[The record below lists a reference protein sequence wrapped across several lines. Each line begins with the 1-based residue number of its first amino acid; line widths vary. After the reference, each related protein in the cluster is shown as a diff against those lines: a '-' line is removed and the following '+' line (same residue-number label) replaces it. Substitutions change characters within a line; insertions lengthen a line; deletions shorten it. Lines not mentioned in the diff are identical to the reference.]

1 MKRWQ
6 RRSTAWGLAL
16 AFGAAGCDDAP
27 APPPPAPP
35 AANSA
40 ARTGANAPN
49 ARNPRNPQGQG
60 NQADAGG
67 PPPIPVTDQSFVES
81 PTVRDPFRRFS
92 NRIDI
97 ITTTDSRAVVLP
109 RFALD
114 ELRLVAVVLGTD
126 SPYAMVKDPTNA
138 GTILRRGMYVGRQ
151 EIIRSNVEG
160 RTDYAVHWRVARISP
175 ARLRRTPDGALAE
188 IPAEVVFERED
199 PLNPNAQVV
208 ERAVAMASQG
218 VSSSQAQPPPSVGSA
233 LGMPIPGVG
242 GPAPS
247 FLPSS
252 VPSGAA
258 PPGGGRPGSTTTT
271 TGGGQG
277 GAPTTTTTVIVQTP
291 PPSSAPTGPTVVP
304 LPSTPPPIVTTGG
317 ESPLR

>member
-1 MKRWQ
+1 MNRWQ
-6 RRSTAWGLAL
+6 RRSTWALAL
-16 AFGAAGCDDAP
+16 ALGAAGCEDAP
-27 APPPPAPP
+27 APPPPAAP
-35 AANSA
+35 AASST
-40 ARTGANAPN
+40 ARTGASGPN
-49 ARNPRNPQGQG
+49 RRNPQGQN
-60 NQADAGG
+60 NQGDAGG

-81 PTVRDPFRRFS
+81 IAVRDPFRRFS

-109 RFALD
+109 RFSLD

-175 ARLRRTPDGALAE
+175 ARLRRAPDGALAE

-218 VSSSQAQPPPSVGSA
+218 VSSTQAQPPPSVGSA
-233 LGMPIPGVG
+233 LGMPIPGLG

-252 VPSGAA
+252 VPSGS
-258 PPGGGRPGSTTTT
+258 PGPARPGTTTT
-271 TGGGQG
+271 TGGGQN
-277 GAPTTTTTVIVQTP
+277 GAPTTTTTVIVQAP
-291 PPSSAPTGPTVVP
+291 PPAAAPAGPTLVP
-304 LPSTPPPIVTTGG
+304 LPSTPPPVVTTGG

>member
-1 MKRWQ
+1 M
-6 RRSTAWGLAL
+6 GIV
-16 AFGAAGCDDAP
+16 GCDDD
-27 APPPPAPP
+27 PPPPAPP
-35 AANSA
+35 APPAASSTARSGSNTA
-40 ARTGANAPN
+40 ARPG
-49 ARNPRNPQGQG
+49 RNPQGQQ

-81 PTVRDPFRRFS
+81 LTVRDPFRRFS

-109 RFALD
+109 RFSLD
-114 ELRLVAVVLGTD
+114 ELSLVAVVLGTD
-126 SPYAMVKDPTNA
+126 SPYAMVKDPTHA

-175 ARLRRTPDGALAE
+175 ARLRRAPDGALAE
-188 IPAEVVFERED
+188 TPAEVVFERED

-208 ERAVAMASQG
+208 ERAVAMASGG
-218 VSSSQAQPPPSVGSA
+218 VSSTQAQPPPSVGSA
-233 LGMPIPGVG
+233 LGMPIPGIG

-247 FLPSS
+247 FLPSN

-258 PPGGGRPGSTTTT
+258 PSSQGRPGTTTT
-271 TGGGQG
+271 TGPGQ
-277 GAPTTTTTVIVQTP
+277 GAPTTNTTVIVQAP
-291 PPSSAPTGPTVVP
+291 APAPAPTGPTLVP
-304 LPSTPPPIVTTGG
+304 LPSTPPPVVMTGG

>member
-1 MKRWQ
+1 MNRWQ
-6 RRSTAWGLAL
+6 RRSAWALSLAL
-16 AFGAAGCDDAP
+16 GVAGCDD
-27 APPPPAPP
+27 PPPPPAPAPP
-35 AANSA
+35 AANST
-40 ARTGANAPN
+40 ARTGSNS
-49 ARNPRNPQGQG
+49 ARNSRNSPGSP
-60 NQADAGG
+60 NQSDAG
-67 PPPIPVTDQSFVES
+67 PPPIAVTDQSFVES
-81 PTVRDPFRRFS
+81 PQVRDPFRRFS

-109 RFALD
+109 RFSLD

-151 EIIRSNVEG
+151 EIIRSNQEG

-175 ARLRRTPDGALAE
+175 ARLRRAPDGVLAE

-208 ERAVAMASQG
+208 ERAVAMVSQG
-218 VSSSQAQPPPSVGSA
+218 VTSSQSTPPPSVGSA

-252 VPSGAA
+252 VPSATAA
-258 PPGGGRPGSTTTT
+258 PGQPRAIPG
-271 TGGGQG
+271 QAG
-277 GAPTTTTTVIVQTP
+277 GAPPPTTTTTVIVQQP
-291 PPSSAPTGPTVVP
+291 PAPAAPPAGPTLVP
-304 LPSTPPPIVTTGG
+304 LPTTPPPIVTTGG

>member
-1 MKRWQ
+1 MNRWQ
-6 RRSTAWGLAL
+6 RRSTWAL
-16 AFGAAGCDDAP
+16 AIALGAAGCEDPP
-27 APPPPAPP
+27 APAPP
-35 AANSA
+35 AAPAVNST
-40 ARTGANAPN
+40 ARTGANTANRRNAP
-49 ARNPRNPQGQG
+49 GQG
-60 NQADAGG
+60 NDAGA

-81 PTVRDPFRRFS
+81 IAVRDPFRRFS

-109 RFALD
+109 RFSLD

-175 ARLRRTPDGALAE
+175 ARLRRAPDGALAE

-218 VSSSQAQPPPSVGSA
+218 VSSTQSQPPPSVGSA
-233 LGMPIPGVG
+233 LGMPIPGFG
-242 GPAPS
+242 GPSPS
-247 FLPSS
+247 FLPSN
-252 VPSGAA
+252 VPSGAQG
-258 PPGGGRPGSTTTT
+258 PSRPGTTTTT
-271 TGGGQG
+271 TGGGQN

-291 PPSSAPTGPTVVP
+291 PSAGPSGPTVVP
-304 LPSTPPPIVTTGG
+304 LPSTPPPVVTTGG

>member
-1 MKRWQ
+1 MMRRQKR
-6 RRSTAWGLAL
+6 SSILTMALAL
-16 AFGAAGCDDAP
+16 GAAGCEDSPVASP
-27 APPPPAPP
+27 SAPPESSSTARSG
-35 AANSA
+35 ANGTA
-40 ARTGANAPN
+40 ARS
-49 ARNPRNPQGQG
+49 ARNAQGQLVPS
-60 NQADAGG
+60 NVAG

-81 PTVRDPFRRFS
+81 LAVRDPFRRFS

-109 RFALD
+109 RFSLD

-175 ARLRRTPDGALAE
+175 ARLRRAPDGALAE

-218 VSSSQAQPPPSVGSA
+218 VSSTQAQPPPSVGSA

-242 GPAPS
+242 GPSPS

-252 VPSGAA
+252 F
-258 PPGGGRPGSTTTT
+258 PPGATPPSGGRPGSTTTS
-271 TGGGQG
+271 GSGPN
-277 GAPTTTTTVIVQTP
+277 GASTTTTTVIVQAPPPPAGPSGPTLVPLPTTP
-291 PPSSAPTGPTVVP
+291 PPV
-304 LPSTPPPIVTTGG
+304 VTTGG

>member
-6 RRSTAWGLAL
+6 RRSAAWGLTLAL
-16 AFGAAGCDDAP
+16 GAAGCEDDP
-27 APPPPAPP
+27 VPPPPAPP
-35 AANSA
+35 AANST
-40 ARTGANAPN
+40 ARTGAA
-49 ARNPRNPQGQG
+49 ARSPRTPQGQG
-60 NQADAGG
+60 GQADAGG

-81 PTVRDPFRRFS
+81 PAVRDPFRRFS

-208 ERAVAMASQG
+208 ERSVAMASQG
-218 VSSSQAQPPPSVGSA
+218 VSSTQAQPPPSVGSA

-258 PPGGGRPGSTTTT
+258 PPAGGRPGTTTT

-291 PPSSAPTGPTVVP
+291 PPPAAPAGPTVVP

>member
-6 RRSTAWGLAL
+6 RRDAAWALCLAL
-16 AFGAAGCDDAP
+16 GAAGCDD
-27 APPPPAPP
+27 PPPPPAPAPP
-35 AANSA
+35 AANST
-40 ARTGANAPN
+40 ARTGSNN
-49 ARNPRNPQGQG
+49 ARNGRTPGSP
-60 NQADAGG
+60 NQSDAG
-67 PPPIPVTDQSFVES
+67 PPAIAVTDQSFVES
-81 PTVRDPFRRFS
+81 PSVRDPFRRFS

-109 RFALD
+109 RFSLD
-114 ELRLVAVVLGTD
+114 ELRLVAIVLGTD
-126 SPYAMVKDPTNA
+126 SPYAMVKDPTNT

-151 EIIRSNVEG
+151 EIIRSNQEG

-175 ARLRRTPDGALAE
+175 ARLRRSPDGVLAE

-208 ERAVAMASQG
+208 ERAVAMTSAG
-218 VSSSQAQPPPSVGSA
+218 VTSSQSQPPPSVGSA

-242 GPAPS
+242 GPTPS

-252 VPSGAA
+252 VPSASAG
-258 PPGGGRPGSTTTT
+258 PGQARGIP
-271 TGGGQG
+271 GQG
-277 GAPTTTTTVIVQTP
+277 GQQPPTTTTTVIVQQP
-291 PPSSAPTGPTVVP
+291 PAPAAPPAGPTLVP
-304 LPSTPPPIVTTGG
+304 LPTTPPPIVTTGG

>member
-6 RRSTAWGLAL
+6 SRSTAWSL
-16 AFGAAGCDDAP
+16 AFALGAAGCDD
-27 APPPPAPP
+27 PPPPAPP
-35 AANSA
+35 SA
-40 ARTGANAPN
+40 PSTHSTARTGANN
-49 ARNPRNPQGQG
+49 ANRRTTPGQG
-60 NQADAGG
+60 DAGG

-81 PTVRDPFRRFS
+81 LQVRDPFRRFS

-97 ITTTDSRAVVLP
+97 ITTTDSRSVVLP
-109 RFALD
+109 RFSLD

-126 SPYAMVKDPTNA
+126 SPYAMVKDPSNA

-175 ARLRRTPDGALAE
+175 ARLRRAPDGALAE

-218 VSSSQAQPPPSVGSA
+218 VSSTQAQPPPSVGSA

-252 VPSGAA
+252 VPSGA
-258 PPGGGRPGSTTTT
+258 PGPGSGRPGTTTT
-271 TGGGQG
+271 TGGAS
-277 GAPTTTTTVIVQTP
+277 GAPTTTTTVIVQAP
-291 PPSSAPTGPTVVP
+291 PPAAPGPTGPTVVP
-304 LPSTPPPIVTTGG
+304 LPSTPPPIMTTGG

>member
-1 MKRWQ
+1 MMRWQ
-6 RRSTAWGLAL
+6 RRSAAWALSLAV
-16 AFGAAGCDDAP
+16 GAAGCEDDPAP
-27 APPPPAPP
+27 APPAPP
-35 AANSA
+35 ASTAVRA
-40 ARTGANAPN
+40 GGPN
-49 ARNPRNPQGQG
+49 ARNGRNPQGQL
-60 NQADAGG
+60 NQADGGG

-81 PTVRDPFRRFS
+81 PSVRDPFRRFS

-109 RFALD
+109 RFSLD

-126 SPYAMVKDPTNA
+126 SPYAMVKDPTSA

-175 ARLRRTPDGALAE
+175 ARLRRAPDGALAE

-218 VSSSQAQPPPSVGSA
+218 VSSTQSQPPPSVGSA
-233 LGMPIPGVG
+233 LGMPIPGIG

-247 FLPSS
+247 FLPSN
-252 VPSGAA
+252 VPSGA
-258 PPGGGRPGSTTTT
+258 PPPAGGRAGSTTTT
-271 TGGGQG
+271 GGQN
-277 GAPTTTTTVIVQTP
+277 GAPTTTTTVIVQA
-291 PPSSAPTGPTVVP
+291 PPSAPPSTAPTLVP

>member
-1 MKRWQ
+1 MNRWQ
-6 RRSTAWGLAL
+6 RRSTWALAL
-16 AFGAAGCDDAP
+16 ALGATGCEDAP
-27 APPPPAPP
+27 VPPPPAAP
-35 AANSA
+35 AANST
-40 ARTGANAPN
+40 ARTGANGPN
-49 ARNPRNPQGQG
+49 RRNPQGQN
-60 NQADAGG
+60 NQGDAGG

-81 PTVRDPFRRFS
+81 PVVRDPFRRFS

-109 RFALD
+109 RFSLD

-175 ARLRRTPDGALAE
+175 ARLRRAPDGALAE

-218 VSSSQAQPPPSVGSA
+218 VSSTQSQPPPSVGSA
-233 LGMPIPGVG
+233 LGMPIPGFG

-247 FLPSS
+247 FLPSN

-258 PPGGGRPGSTTTT
+258 GPGAGRPGTTTT
-271 TGGGQG
+271 TGGGQN

-291 PPSSAPTGPTVVP
+291 PAAAPTGPTLVP
-304 LPSTPPPIVTTGG
+304 LPSTPPPVVTTGG